1 VDRPLHWKNTPVGR
15 AMYGALALASIILFA
30 VAVYRSISSERPFSE
45 NVPSLIGPC
54 IILLMLGGMVL
65 PDHHNR
71 LRWVFIAG
79 AGILIFVEW
88 VFFFP
93 K

>member
-1 VDRPLHWKNTPVGR
+1 MGR

-30 VAVYRSISSERPFSE
+30 VAVYRAIGSERPFSE

-65 PDHHNR
+65 PDRHNR
-71 LRWVFIAG
+71 LRWAFTIT
-79 AGILIFVEW
+79 AGILIAVAF
-88 VFFFP
+88 VFFLP